1 MGQHAS
7 QTWKEALREQIDS
20 PWADEIDAF
29 EAQLRLRRQAKLEE
43 KVFAET
49 RLRRGVYG
57 QRYDNGQRA
66 DGIAVARLPY
76 PDVPTKGPDT
86 IWDAPGM
93 QRIKIPYG
101 GVSPEQMEVLAAI
114 SEEYSD
120 AILHV
125 TTRQDIQLH
134 YVHIEDTP
142 DLMRRLAAV
151 GITTREACGNS
162 VRNVT
167 ACPLAGVCHT
177 ETFDVSPYASALMRF
192 LLGHP
197 DVQDFGRKFKPAF
210 SGCEHEACGLV
221 QMHDVGYV
229 ARVVDGKRGFKVVVG
244 GGLGPVPHQAKVL
257 SEFTPEEEM
266 LPQVQAVARVFA
278 RLGEKKNRGRARIK
292 FLVAK
297 LGIEEFRRLVEEE
310 RKILPHDDRWTAFLK
325 DMPHTCGEPIR
336 PAAALGGDRPEGF
349 GAWHDTNVYRQ
360 RQEGYALATINLPLG
375 DITADQARALADIA
389 RKYVGDNLRTTVEQ
403 NIVLRFV
410 SEADLPA
417 LYAELAAIGLAAPG
431 AGTIVDVTACPGT
444 DTCKLGIAGSRGLA
458 GALRSRLAAKS
469 ASLPEAISG
478 LKIKIS
484 GCFNSCGQHHV
495 ADIGFYGNSRKIDKR
510 TVPHFQLILGGQW
523 TENAGSYGLA
533 MGSIPSKAIPEA
545 VEALTEAF
553 AQGREKGER
562 FQDWTRRMGKRSVRE
577 IIKPFM
583 KVPLYA
589 EDPDFY
595 VDWADAREFTVGD
608 LGVGECA
615 GEVVSLFGIEVVKAE
630 SQAFDAQVALEE
642 RDEESAEDL
651 AYRAM
656 LSAARA
662 LVRTEHIDVTEDPD
676 DIVNEFRTRFFDTE
690 RFFDKYARGKFG
702 QYLLER
708 HARPP
713 DRIDR
718 DTAARLVEESLL
730 FIEAAHVCEARI
742 SAVGGGGGVRIE
754 PPTPPS
760 A

>member
-1 MGQHAS
+1 
-7 QTWKEALREQIDS
+7 
-20 PWADEIDAF
+20 
-29 EAQLRLRRQAKLEE
+29 
-43 KVFAET
+43 
-49 RLRRGVYG
+49 
-57 QRYDNGQRA
+57 
-66 DGIAVARLPY
+66 
-76 PDVPTKGPDT
+76 
-86 IWDAPGM
+86 
-93 QRIKIPYG
+93 
-101 GVSPEQMEVLAAI
+101 
-114 SEEYSD
+114 
-120 AILHV
+120 
-125 TTRQDIQLH
+125 
-134 YVHIEDTP
+134 
-142 DLMRRLAAV
+142 
-151 GITTREACGNS
+151 
-162 VRNVT
+162 
-167 ACPLAGVCHT
+167 
-177 ETFDVSPYASALMRF
+177 
-192 LLGHP
+192 
-197 DVQDFGRKFKPAF
+197 
-210 SGCEHEACGLV
+210 
-221 QMHDVGYV
+221 
-229 ARVVDGKRGFKVVVG
+229 
-244 GGLGPVPHQAKVL
+244 
-257 SEFTPEEEM
+257 
-266 LPQVQAVARVFA
+266 
-278 RLGEKKNRGRARIK
+278 
-292 FLVAK
+292 
-297 LGIEEFRRLVEEE
+297 
-310 RKILPHDDRWTAFLK
+310 
-325 DMPHTCGEPIR
+325 
-336 PAAALGGDRPEGF
+336 
-349 GAWHDTNVYRQ
+349 
-360 RQEGYALATINLPLG
+360 
-375 DITADQARALADIA
+375 
-389 RKYVGDNLRTTVEQ
+389 
-403 NIVLRFV
+403 
-410 SEADLPA
+410 
-417 LYAELAAIGLAAPG
+417 
-431 AGTIVDVTACPGT
+431 
-444 DTCKLGIAGSRGLA
+444 
-458 GALRSRLAAKS
+458 S

-702 QYLLER
+702 QYLLAR

-713 DRIDR
+713 GRIDR
-718 DTAARLVEESLL
+718 DTAAQIIEESLL
-730 FIEAAHVCEARI
+730 FIEAAHACEARI
-742 SAVGGGGGVRIE
+742 SAAAAGGGVRIE
-754 PPTPPS
+754 PPTSPS